1 MVVCTRQRQ
10 LHRCLGNGER
20 NVPPPDRN
28 RSRLRDPHLFGGRQ
42 AFVIPFSSI
51 YEPARIVRMRAGS
64 LLPEYIYR
72 FAAAAA
78 PVVQTAGPGMP
89 PAAPGETDAL
99 RTMFLSGRNGT
110 APRG

>member
-42 AFVIPFSSI
+42 AFVIPFPSI
-51 YEPARIVRMRAGS
+51 YEPAHTETVCAGS
-64 LLPEYIYR
+64 LLPEYTYR

-78 PVVQTAGPGMP
+78 LVVQTAGPDIQK
-89 PAAPGETDAL
+89 ASPGC
-99 RTMFLSGRNGT
+99 SGGD
-110 APRG
+110 